1 MRQHW
6 RLGQYLEIRGLAG
19 DKTPT
24 GQLILQPDELVQVR
38 PMKEI
43 LRTLNAYGR
52 NRGLSFD
59 VEMVPFCGRTFRVHS
74 RVEKIINDKTGK
86 MISHPNDCTIF
97 EGATCSGCGSR
108 GRLLCPRK
116 LSPFWREIWLKRV
129 K

>member
-1 MRQHW
+1 LRNVGLWDFLRYGTLAAFKAELRLHR

-24 GQLILQPDELVQVR
+24 GQLNLQSGEWVQVR

-52 NRGLSFD
+52 NRRLSFD
-59 VEMVPFCGRTFRVHS
+59 VEMVPFCGRSFRVHS

-86 MISHPNDCTIF
+86 MIHLPTRCIILD
-97 EGATCSGCGSR
+97 GAT
-108 GRLLCPRK
+108 
-116 LSPFWREIWLKRV
+116 
-129 K
+129 